1 MSQPDR
7 EMGRKVET
15 IVIVVF
21 VIAPLV
27 GIIVGGVASLLA
39 SADGKS
45 IPSAIPIGGSVLA
58 GSVTLILLILAAG
71 GRHLQPCPDQLVSLN
86 IAILG

>member
-27 GIIVGGVASLLA
+27 GIIVGGVAGLLA

-45 IPSAIPIGGSVLA
+45 IPSAILIGGSAFA
-58 GSVTLILLILAAG
+58 GTVTLILLMLAAT
-71 GRHLQPCPDQLVSLN
+71 RV
-86 IAILG
+86 